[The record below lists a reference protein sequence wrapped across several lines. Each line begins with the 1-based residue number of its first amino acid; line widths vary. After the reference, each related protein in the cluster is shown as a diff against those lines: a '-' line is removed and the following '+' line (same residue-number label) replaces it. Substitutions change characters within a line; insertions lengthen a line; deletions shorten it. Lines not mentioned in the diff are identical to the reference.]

1 MVLFRAAALGAALW
15 VIAAPAQALEMR
27 LVGSTLHLSGP
38 LGWGSHHGF
47 KAFVDSQPKGAIQVV
62 ALDSGGGSVE
72 SAQEIGR
79 RVRKEGWSTL
89 VDARRGRCTSACTA
103 IFAAGTGRY
112 YVGAEGM
119 LDGAVAPKETRGLGY
134 HEGGSPDSRQPN
146 QYNGNATAF
155 MIALYYEFGSRQ
167 AASLATKA
175 PPNMMYLVSGRTALN
190 LGLATSLSPP

>member
-15 VIAAPAQALEMR
+15 VAAAPAQALDVR

-47 KAFVDSQPKGAIQVV
+47 KAYVDSQPKGAIRVV

-79 RVRKEGWSTL
+79 RVRKEGWSTF
-89 VDARRGRCTSACTA
+89 VDARKARCSSACTA
-103 IFAAGTGRY
+103 VFAAGVRRH
-112 YVGAEGM
+112 YVGAESIA
-119 LDGAVAPKETRGLGY
+119 DGVVDPRASRGLGY
-134 HEGGSPDSRQPN
+134 HEGGSPQSLQPMR
-146 QYNGNATAF
+146 YSGGATAA
-155 MIALYYEFGSRQ
+155 MINLYYEFGSRE

-175 PPNMMYLVSGRTALN
+175 PPNRMYIISGATALAK
-190 LGLATSLSPP
+190 GIATSLGPP